1 MEEKYVL
8 NESYEGMPKGT
19 EIMRFHGF
27 YYVNGGMVPPSYN
40 GMLESLISDPSKTTK
55 MKIIQN
61 KNMIIS
67 QQNGS
72 KIDLTIFCSEWL
84 NNDNFNYI

>member
-1 MEEKYVL
+1 MKRKKLMEEKYVL

-61 KNMIIS
+61 KI
-67 QQNGS
+67 
-72 KIDLTIFCSEWL
+72 
-84 NNDNFNYI
+84 

>member
-8 NESYEGMPKGT
+8 NESYESMTKGT
-19 EIMRFHGF
+19 EIMRFHGL

-40 GMLESLISDPSKTTK
+40 GMLESLINDPSKTTK

-61 KNMIIS
+61 KI
-67 QQNGS
+67 
-72 KIDLTIFCSEWL
+72 
-84 NNDNFNYI
+84 

>member
-8 NESYEGMPKGT
+8 NESYEGMAEGT

-61 KNMIIS
+61 KI
-67 QQNGS
+67 
-72 KIDLTIFCSEWL
+72 
-84 NNDNFNYI
+84 

>member
-8 NESYEGMPKGT
+8 NESYEGMPKET
-19 EIMRFHGF
+19 EMMRLHGF

-61 KNMIIS
+61 KI
-67 QQNGS
+67 
-72 KIDLTIFCSEWL
+72 
-84 NNDNFNYI
+84 